1 MLQTSRLNIFPSSL
15 LSDISD
21 YNDDYAED
29 EVHSGQGSSTAL
41 VVVSLLAGAQSVILG
56 GLFIRWCVRHIR
68 PRRSSSS
75 QNLVTVVNVGEGRG
89 NGSGIIPADLR
100 DQLHSPADLA

>member
-21 YNDDYAED
+21 YNDDYAQD
-29 EVHSGQGSSTAL
+29 VDNSGQGSNTAL
-41 VVVSLLAGAQSVILG
+41 VLVSLLAGAQSVILG

-75 QNLVTVVNVGEGRG
+75 QNLVTVNVGEGRG

-100 DQLHSPADLA
+100 DQLPSPADLA